1 MRCMQYKMSSGE
13 ADRWKDFSRC
23 CRPGFIGMRFG
34 ALLVLVGLLWLGA
47 REGFFDPRALGPAL
61 FILAGLWIIFWAS
74 LRKRIE
80 KNR

>member
-1 MRCMQYKMSSGE
+1 M
-13 ADRWKDFSRC
+13 A
-23 CRPGFIGMRFG
+23 MRFG
-34 ALLVLVGLLWLGA
+34 ALLILVGLLWLGA

-74 LRKRIE
+74 LRKRFE